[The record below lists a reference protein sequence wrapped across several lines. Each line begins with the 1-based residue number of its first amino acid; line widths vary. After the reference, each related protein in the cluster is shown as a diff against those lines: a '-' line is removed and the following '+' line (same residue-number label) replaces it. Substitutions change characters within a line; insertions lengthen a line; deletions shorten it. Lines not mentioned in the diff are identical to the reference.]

1 MGHDYAQRK
10 QSLPLGETLEIKI
23 CQTVAKPYETPQKYL
38 SNTFEK
44 ARSGGISC
52 THSGAPQ
59 GYRVSGRPLLI
70 ACPVSLWSVF
80 WKEN

>member
-1 MGHDYAQRK
+1 MK
-10 QSLPLGETLEIKI
+10 PFKNILVTPLKKL
-23 CQTVAKPYETPQKYL
+23 VP
-38 SNTFEK
+38 
-44 ARSGGISC
+44 GGISC